1 MVSSVRSTASKVGFY
16 LAKALMPLI
25 WTDRLVAKALSG
37 LGLSTATVHA
47 FKIFLRALL
56 VVSAL
61 LYSWLLVLPVLG
73 FGVVAYVIAGGV
85 DRNSVGSSLNA
96 ALQGCDYNGSY
107 RDGADGY
114 GYYDNMGLK
123 IHD

>member
-16 LAKALMPLI
+16 LAKTLIPLI
-25 WTDRLVAKALSG
+25 WTERLVAKALIG

-47 FKIFLRALL
+47 FKIFLRAS

-61 LYSWLLVLPVLG
+61 LYSWMLVLPVLG
-73 FGVVAYVIAGGV
+73 FGLVAYVIAGGV